1 MKRVLIAA
9 ALLIASGPLAFA
21 QMSSDMDCSH
31 YGAMDAAGQMA
42 AVDSMRSS
50 MSAANKMESSGTMSS
65 DHMSSNEMAKKV
77 AVSCKDHPGMMVHD
91 AMKNAMSH

>member
-1 MKRVLIAA
+1 MRRVLVAA
-9 ALLIASGPLAFA
+9 ALLAASGPLVFA
-21 QMSSDMDCSH
+21 QMPSDMDCSH
-31 YGAMDAAGQMA
+31 YGAMDAAGQMT

-50 MSAANKMESSGTMSS
+50 MSAANKMDSSGGMSS

-77 AVSCKDHPGMMVHD
+77 AASCKDHPGMMVHD

>member
-1 MKRVLIAA
+1 MVAA
-9 ALLIASGPLAFA
+9 ALLTTSSPLAFA

-31 YGAMDAAGQMA
+31 YGAMDAAGQMV

-50 MSAANKMESSGTMSS
+50 MSAANKMDSTGSMSS

-77 AVSCKDHPGMMVHD
+77 AESCKDHPGMMVHD

>member
-9 ALLIASGPLAFA
+9 ALLTASSPLAFA
-21 QMSSDMDCSH
+21 QMSSDVDCSH

-50 MSAANKMESSGTMSS
+50 MSAANKMDSGGMSS

-77 AVSCKDHPGMMVHD
+77 AASCKDHPGMMVHD

>member
-9 ALLIASGPLAFA
+9 ALLTASVLPALP
-21 QMSSDMDCSH
+21 QTSSDMDCAH
-31 YGAMDAAGQMA
+31 YGAMNAAGQMA

-50 MSAANKMESSGTMSS
+50 MSSANKMSSGGMSS
-65 DHMSSNEMAKKV
+65 DHMSSNDMAGKV
-77 AVSCKDHPGMMVHD
+77 AASCKDHPTMMVHD